1 MCWMNATASYRLA
14 LLNKNIVKDVKIF
27 PKKEIGLL
35 LANNGGI
42 IGFFAVNERLHYGPI
57 RSVRSAWIV

>member
-27 PKKEIGLL
+27 PKERNLVVIGQ
-35 LANNGGI
+35 
-42 IGFFAVNERLHYGPI
+42 
-57 RSVRSAWIV
+57 